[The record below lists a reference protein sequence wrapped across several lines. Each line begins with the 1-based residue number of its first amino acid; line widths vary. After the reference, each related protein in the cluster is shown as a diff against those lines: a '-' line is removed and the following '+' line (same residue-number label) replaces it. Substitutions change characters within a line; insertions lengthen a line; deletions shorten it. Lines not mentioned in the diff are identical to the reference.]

1 MNCPSCNAQLPPD
14 ATACPGCGAPVAPAA
29 SQAAPAAAPAAPQ
42 DAPKKPGFDI
52 KACSSN
58 PIIKQY
64 GAFIACGI
72 VVLLVLI
79 ICLASC
85 SGGNADMEYV
95 IGSSLLGNSNFTS
108 KKSCDEKLEK
118 KALDYLKKAAK
129 HGSAD
134 AMYTLGKYHEYKEE
148 NTEAKKYFEK
158 ASKKGYKLAEKALD
172 ALDSKKKSKKSR
184 DDDDE

>member
-1 MNCPSCNAQLPPD
+1 MNCPSCNAQVPPE

-29 SQAAPAAAPAAPQ
+29 AEAAPAAAPQ
-42 DAPKKPGFDI
+42 DAQAKPGFDI

-58 PIIKQY
+58 PIIKKY
-64 GAFIACGI
+64 GAFIAGGA
-72 VVLLVLI
+72 VVLLLLI
-79 ICLASC
+79 ICLISC

-95 IGSSLLGNSNFTS
+95 IGKELLDNSNYTS
-108 KKSCDEKLEK
+108 KKLCDEKLEK
-118 KALDYLKKAAK
+118 KGLDYLKKAAK

-134 AMYTLGKYHEYKEE
+134 AMFELGSYHAYKEE

-172 ALDSKKKSKKSR
+172 ALDAKKKSKKSR